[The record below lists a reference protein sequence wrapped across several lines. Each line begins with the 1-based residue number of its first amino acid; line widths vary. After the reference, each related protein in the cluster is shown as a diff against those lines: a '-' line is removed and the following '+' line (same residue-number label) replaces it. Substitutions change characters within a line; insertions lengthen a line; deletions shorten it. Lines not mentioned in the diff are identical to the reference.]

1 MKKQTS
7 LLCSLFTRTSS
18 LLGCALLFLVAFT
31 VSQPLMAQE
40 ATGAAAGS
48 GQEEAKAVVET
59 TFIGLYKA
67 GGWAMYPLTFLSMMG
82 GGLIVFNFLNLR
94 SKAFYAPEALDG
106 IRESLESLDIERARQ
121 LCDENP
127 SIVTNIA
134 SAGLERIRETVN
146 LEAVE
151 KAMEEASGEELSS
164 PFVYVNYLS
173 IVSSIAPM
181 VGMLGTVSGMI
192 SGFRVLMQMG
202 MGDPSA
208 MAGSISEAMIT
219 TAAGLII
226 AIPAMVFYFYFKS
239 RYAALSSRVA
249 RYAGDIYYSLVSGME
264 RAAGEQQEQA

>member
-1 MKKQTS
+1 MKMQNS
-7 LLCSLFTRTSS
+7 LLCSLFTRASSS
-18 LLGCALLFLVAFT
+18 LGCVLLFFVALT
-31 VSQPLMAQE
+31 VSQPLLAQDTASE
-40 ATGAAAGS
+40 APATA
-48 GQEEAKAVVET
+48 EEQAVVET
-59 TFIGLYKA
+59 TFIGLFKT
-67 GGWAMYPLTFLSMMG
+67 GGWAMYPLTLLSMMG
-82 GGLIVFNFLNLR
+82 AGLIVFNFLNLR
-94 SKAFYAPEALDG
+94 TKSFYALDALDG

-127 SIVTNIA
+127 CVVTNIA

-146 LEAVE
+146 LEGVE
-151 KAMEEASGEELSS
+151 KAMEEASAEELSA
-164 PFVYVNYLS
+164 PYVYVNYLS
-173 IVSSIAPM
+173 IVSTIAPM

-239 RYAALSSRVA
+239 RYTTLSSRVA
-249 RYAGDIYYSLVSGME
+249 RYAGDVYYSLVTGME
-264 RAAGEQQEQA
+264 RAAADQQEQAS